1 MLVENP
7 TRITEAK
14 IKRMA
19 KQAKGRITA
28 IYLHWTAG
36 RYGQVFDDY
45 HLCIGKDGTV
55 YVNCDDF
62 CERKSHTWHR
72 NTGTI
77 GIALCCGYDAE
88 CELPAAICAKAAW
101 SATEPGEYRDPYQ
114 AMTDLGSEPPTAK
127 QIDVLAKIVAILCS
141 ELDFPNSSDRVM
153 THCEVAFKDGYGPGS
168 GDPET
173 KWDLWFLPD
182 DAREGKLY
190 PGGCLIRGKAAYYL
204 WGMKHRKK
212 AA

>member
-7 TRITEAK
+7 THITEAK

-19 KQAKGRITA
+19 KQAKGRITT

-36 RYGQVFDDY
+36 HYGQVFDDY
-45 HLCIGKDGTV
+45 HLCIDKDGTV
-55 YVNCDDF
+55 YATGDDF
-62 CERKSHTWHR
+62 CERKSHTWQR

-77 GIALCCGYDAE
+77 GIALCCGHDAE
-88 CELPAAICAKAAW
+88 CELPTAICAKAAW

-127 QIDVLAKIVAILCS
+127 QIDVLGKIVAILCN
-141 ELDFPNSSDRVM
+141 ELGFPNSSDRVM
-153 THCEVAFKDGYGPGS
+153 THCEIAFRDGYGPGS

>member
-7 TRITEAK
+7 VKITETQ
-14 IKRMA
+14 IKKMA
-19 KQAKGRITA
+19 KLARGRITT

-36 RYGQVFDDY
+36 HYGQVF
-45 HLCIGKDGTV
+45 
-55 YVNCDDF
+55 
-62 CERKSHTWHR
+62 
-72 NTGTI
+72 I
-77 GIALCCGYDAE
+77 GIALCCGYDAT
-88 CELPAAICAKAAW
+88 CELPTAICAKAAW
-101 SATEPGEYRDPYQ
+101 SAVGPEDYRDPYE
-114 AMTDLGSEPPTAK
+114 AMVDGGSEPPTEK
-127 QIDVLAKIVAILCS
+127 QIEAVAKIVAILCK

-153 THCEVAFKDGYGPGS
+153 THCEIAFRDGYGPGS

-182 DAREGKLY
+182 NARNNRLC

-204 WGMKHRKK
+204 WDMKHKKK

>member
-19 KQAKGRITA
+19 KRAKGRITA

-88 CELPAAICAKAAW
+88 CELPAAICAKAA
-101 SATEPGEYRDPYQ
+101 
-114 AMTDLGSEPPTAK
+114 
-127 QIDVLAKIVAILCS
+127 
-141 ELDFPNSSDRVM
+141 
-153 THCEVAFKDGYGPGS
+153 
-168 GDPET
+168 
-173 KWDLWFLPD
+173 
-182 DAREGKLY
+182 
-190 PGGCLIRGKAAYYL
+190 
-204 WGMKHRKK
+204 
-212 AA
+212 

>member
-7 TRITEAK
+7 VKITETQ
-14 IKRMA
+14 IKKMA
-19 KQAKGRITA
+19 KLARGRITT

-36 RYGQVFDDY
+36 HYGQVFDDY
-45 HLCIGKDGTV
+45 HLCIDQDGTV
-55 YVNCDDF
+55 YATCDDF
-62 CERKSHTWHR
+62 CERKSHTWMR
-72 NTGTI
+72 NGGTI
-77 GIALCCGYDAE
+77 GIALCCGYDAT
-88 CELPAAICAKAAW
+88 CELPTAICAKAAW
-101 SATEPGEYRDPYQ
+101 SAVG
-114 AMTDLGSEPPTAK
+114 
-127 QIDVLAKIVAILCS
+127 

-153 THCEVAFKDGYGPGS
+153 THCEIAFRDGYGPGS

-182 DAREGKLY
+182 NARNNRLC

-204 WGMKHRKK
+204 WDMKHKKK

>member
-7 TRITEAK
+7 THITEAK

-19 KQAKGRITA
+19 KQAKGRITT

-36 RYGQVFDDY
+36 HYGQVYDDY
-45 HLCIGKDGTV
+45 HLCIDRDGTV
-55 YVNCDDF
+55 YATCDDF

-77 GIALCCGYDAE
+77 GIALCCGHDAE
-88 CELPAAICAKAAW
+88 CEAPTAICAKAAW

-127 QIDVLAKIVAILCS
+127 QIDVLGKIVAILCN

-153 THCEVAFKDGYGPGS
+153 THCEIAFRDGYGPGS
-168 GDPET
+168 GDPYS

-182 DAREGKLY
+182 YIHGGVLI
-190 PGGCLIRGKAAYYL
+190 PGGALLRGKALFYRHELKQLEQTA
-204 WGMKHRKK
+204 
-212 AA
+212 